1 MDKLHLIRNRLLLV
15 DRHAIGAVDD
25 FLLEVLDLFDNAC
38 RQGFFKGMIRSQPGT
53 AFGHHGPLA
62 QIEAGA
68 DLIYAERFGVFEA
81 AKEKGVLAF
90 GNMSDQNALAPNV
103 VITGPVWDMYPTI
116 KFAIEMVKKKAWV
129 AMDLGEWSMMAKGGA
144 RLAPFHSFEKTL
156 PGAVIKEVQDLKQ
169 KILNGTFRVP
179 VDEQK
184 PVSD

>member
-1 MDKLHLIRNRLLLV
+1 LIHPKPRKRP
-15 DRHAIGAVDD
+15 
-25 FLLEVLDLFDNAC
+25 
-38 RQGFFKGMIRSQPGT
+38 S
-53 AFGHHGPLA
+53 
-62 QIEAGA
+62 
-68 DLIYAERFGVFEA
+68 ERFGVFEA

-90 GNMSDQNALAPNV
+90 GNMSDQNALGPNV
-103 VITGPVWDMYPTI
+103 VISGPVWDMYPTI

-129 AMDLGEWSMMAKGGA
+129 SMDLGEWSMMAKGGA

-156 PGAVIKEVQDLKQ
+156 PGAVVKEVRDLEQ